1 MSRKRTVAIV
11 DDDDEFDEDEDE
23 EKRYCPTCYDKINLI
38 EYLGPV
44 ILEKDESIPSDY
56 HQWRQCY
63 KCGRKYATSEV
74 KRESQISDVVDVDD
88 IDPGSADEIEI
99 AVAAGFRRT
108 GTTGRKTRLQ
118 IWREKQNQ
126 SRSRIK
132 DPDALAAIKK
142 GLTIN
147 NYEEYQVG
155 ID

>member
-11 DDDDEFDEDEDE
+11 DDEEFDEDK

-56 HQWRQCY
+56 HQSRQCY
-63 KCGRKYATSEV
+63 KCGRNYATSEV
-74 KRESQISDVVDVDD
+74 KREAQISDLVDVDEV
-88 IDPGSADEIEI
+88 DPGSGEIEV
-99 AVAAGFRRT
+99 AVVGFRRNDT
-108 GTTGRKTRLQ
+108 KGRKGRLE
-118 IWREKQNQ
+118 IWRENQNQ

-132 DPDALAAIKK
+132 DPDAIAAIKK

-147 NYEEYQVG
+147 NYEEYQVE
-155 ID
+155 